1 MTLDLPS
8 DLLAEAGQFLES
20 RGVYGQEGAALF
32 AGPDAGPITRLVVVD
47 QRASTERAAWVEV
60 TDAGRREQA
69 LALGPNE
76 RYHARI
82 HSHPGRAFHSRT
94 DDANPILT
102 FDGALSIVAPYFGLG
117 LRDGLHSCAV
127 YRLQQGKWARLDAAE
142 LDLHLRVV

>member
-32 AGPDAGPITRLVVVD
+32 AGPEAGPITRLVAVD
-47 QRASTERAAWVEV
+47 QRASKGNAAWVEV
-60 TDAGRREQA
+60 TEAGRRQQA
-69 LALGPNE
+69 LALRPNE
-76 RYHARI
+76 RYHARV

-102 FDGALSIVAPYFGLG
+102 FDGALSIVVPYFGLG
-117 LRDGLHSCAV
+117 LRDGLHACAI
-127 YRLQQGKWARLDAAE
+127 YRLQHGEWIRLDADE
-142 LDLHLRVV
+142 LGLHIRVV